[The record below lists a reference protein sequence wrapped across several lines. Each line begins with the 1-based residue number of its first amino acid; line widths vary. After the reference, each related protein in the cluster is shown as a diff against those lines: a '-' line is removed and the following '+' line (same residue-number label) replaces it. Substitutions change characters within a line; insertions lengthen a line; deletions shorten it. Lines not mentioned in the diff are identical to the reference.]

1 MIETRDLCRAFGDV
15 TALDHLDLRV
25 EAGDVFG
32 FIGPNGAGKTTTLR
46 ILATLLEPSEGDATI
61 DGISIRKDP
70 KGVRRRIG
78 YIPDF
83 FGVYD
88 EMTVLEYLKFFAGAY
103 RIHDEKRERIVSD
116 VLALTDLTAK
126 TGDFLHSLSRGMLQ
140 RLGVARVLLHDPAVL
155 LLDEPASGL
164 DPRARVEMRSLLKE
178 LSKMGKTILIS
189 SHILWE
195 LGALCNRIGI
205 IDNGRLI
212 FCGTLEEAH
221 REAFGGRTLVV
232 EVRERENEAE
242 RLLASL
248 PGVLGCEKEGSRI
261 RVTMPLGE
269 EDGAPLAKALV
280 ANGFSVTRFREEGL
294 DLEAVFKKL
303 IRRESGEIL
312 VQKALESEKKDAEME
327 CGEEERESPGG
338 P

>member
-1 MIETRDLCRAFGDV
+1 MIETKDLCRRYGDV
-15 TALDHLDLRV
+15 TALNHLDLKV

-61 DGISIRKDP
+61 DGISVRRNP
-70 KGVRRRIG
+70 REVRRRIG

-88 EMTVLEYLKFFAGAY
+88 EMTVAEYLAFFAGAY
-103 RIHDEKRERIVSD
+103 RIHNEKRERIVTD
-116 VLALTDLTAK
+116 VLALTDLTGKAE
-126 TGDFLHSLSRGMLQ
+126 DFIHSLSRGMLQ
-140 RLGVARVLLHDPAVL
+140 RLSVARVLLHDPAVL

-178 LSKMGKTILIS
+178 LSKMGKTILVS

-205 IDNGRLI
+205 VDNGSLL

-232 EVRERENEAE
+232 EVRDREHEAE
-242 RLLASL
+242 HLLASL
-248 PGVLGCEKEGSRI
+248 PGVLGCEREGTRL
-261 RVTMPLGE
+261 RVALPPGE
-269 EDGAPLAKALV
+269 TNGKPLARALTDH
-280 ANGFSVTRFREEGL
+280 GFSVTRFGEEGL
-294 DLEAVFKKL
+294 DLEAVFQKL
-303 IRRESGEIL
+303 IRRESGEIR
-312 VQKALESEKKDAEME
+312 VKRALESEEASGGE
-327 CGEEERESPGG
+327 CVEEGG
-338 P
+338 DSGRP